1 MLLCCW
7 WLCSY
12 EQDRHSGIAE
22 LLEILGSII
31 NGFALPLKH
40 EHKLFLRKV
49 LIPMHKVRSLHH
61 FHQQLSYCVSQFV
74 DKDPELAVPVLSGLL
89 QYWPISNSSKEVLF
103 LNELEQ
109 ILELTQPEEFG
120 LLVPALFRRVA
131 VSIASPHFQVAER
144 ALFLWHN
151 EYISH
156 LIAQHREEILP
167 ILYPVLSASSAP
179 VLSSLNLT
187 PTPPDSST
195 DAPST
200 ESGEVTRG
208 AHWNP
213 TVNNLT
219 MNVLKIFVEL
229 DAALVDSV
237 KAELREKEEKQERER
252 KWRER
257 EWRRLEEEEAIK
269 RRDGLERNGGARAAS
284 PVDGGGEDKE
294 EVDESEVHMIVT
306 AEAPTAQ
313 REDHSIASQSTSSS
327 STATSLSSSSSSLLS
342 SFTSSPLPA
351 AAESS

>member
-1 MLLCCW
+1 M
-7 WLCSY
+7 
-12 EQDRHSGIAE
+12 
-22 LLEILGSII
+22 GSII

-131 VSIASPHFQVAER
+131 ASIASPHFQVAER

-167 ILYPVLSASSAP
+167 ILYPVLSASSSP
-179 VLSSLNLT
+179 VVSSLSLT
-187 PTPPDSST
+187 PSLA
-195 DAPST
+195 DAPDEAAAEDA
-200 ESGEVTRG
+200 ESGRG

-219 MNVLKIFVEL
+219 LNVLKIFVEL
-229 DAALVDSV
+229 DAALVESV
-237 KAELREKEEKQERER
+237 KAEMREKEEKRERER
-252 KWRER
+252 QVRER
-257 EWRRLEEEEAIK
+257 EWRRLEAEEATK
-269 RRDGLERNGGARAAS
+269 RREARERNGSGGGSRGAS
-284 PVDGGGEDKE
+284 PVPRGGEEKE
-294 EVDESEVHMIVT
+294 DSEEAAAKVPSLYSSM
-306 AEAPTAQ
+306 AEDPTATAAAPAAIP
-313 REDHSIASQSTSSS
+313 SPAAPATPPTSSS
-327 STATSLSSSSSSLLS
+327 PPPPTLSEASVSQ
-342 SFTSSPLPA
+342 
-351 AAESS
+351 